1 MKKIATLTITATLL
15 LGACSGSS
23 EDGAATTTT
32 AADSATTEATGEAT
46 TSADAPTTTE
56 AEAPSLED
64 AVRAYTDAFLG
75 GEDEAAYA
83 LLSERCHG
91 EMASADFKDIVD
103 QAEATYGGETIT
115 TYDENVNGNTATV
128 TYELTDPVLNQTNER
143 WVLENGAWLND
154 EC

>member
-1 MKKIATLTITATLL
+1 MKKLATLAIAATVL
-15 LGACSGSS
+15 LGACGGGSS
-23 EDGAATTTT
+23 DDASPTTTK
-32 AADSATTEATGEAT
+32 ANDTTGTEAT
-46 TSADAPTTTE
+46 TSSAPPATTTE
-56 AEAPSLED
+56 ADAPSLED

-75 GEDEAAYA
+75 GDEEAAYA

-91 EMASADFKDIVD
+91 EMASAQFKDIVD
-103 QAEATYGGETIT
+103 QAEATYGGESIT
-115 TYDENVNGNTATV
+115 SYAEKVNGNTATV

>member
-1 MKKIATLTITATLL
+1 MKKLATLAIAATVL
-15 LGACSGSS
+15 LGACGGGSS
-23 EDGAATTTT
+23 DDASPTTTKANDT
-32 AADSATTEATGEAT
+32 TGTEAS
-46 TSADAPTTTE
+46 TSSAPPATTTE
-56 AEAPSLED
+56 ADAPSLED

-75 GEDEAAYA
+75 GDEEAAYA

-91 EMASADFKDIVD
+91 EMASAQFKDIVD
-103 QAEATYGGETIT
+103 QAEATYSGESIT
-115 TYDENVNGNTATV
+115 SYAENVNGNTATV

>member
-1 MKKIATLTITATLL
+1 MKKLVPLTIAAMLL
-15 LGACSGSS
+15 LGACGGGSD
-23 EDGAATTTT
+23 DGAATTT
-32 AADSATTEATGEAT
+32 AVADSSTTEAAGEAT
-46 TSADAPTTTE
+46 TSTDEPTTTE

-64 AVRAYTDAFLG
+64 AVRAYTATFLG

-91 EMASADFKDIVD
+91 EQASADFKDIVD
-103 QAEATYGGETIT
+103 QAKAIYGDETIT
-115 TYDENVNGNTATV
+115 TYAEKVNGNTATV